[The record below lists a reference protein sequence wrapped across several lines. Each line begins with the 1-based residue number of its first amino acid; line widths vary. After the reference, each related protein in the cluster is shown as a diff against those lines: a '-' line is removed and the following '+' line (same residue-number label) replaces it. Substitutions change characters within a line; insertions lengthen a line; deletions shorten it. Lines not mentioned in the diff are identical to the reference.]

1 MDQLTTEYYQQFN
14 DGELLW
20 FLKTRQRGK
29 PGKSSAPT
37 LVQEARGLKWKLE
50 RFVGFWARD
59 DILNNAENPWNK
71 ANSEPSEAMKDLYAS
86 IGVEYEYSSSHAQA
100 STIAPSTATANY
112 PNSIGTTST
121 QHASSNATLPSIAA
135 VNSSRSIGT
144 TSIQHASSNV
154 TLPSPAAVISNSIGT
169 TSTQHASSIALPAQT
184 NSGAMGPPETSEY
197 RRLKKNLNDL
207 IAQVAAEGV
216 AKVLSD
222 LQGSNQG

>member
-86 IGVEYEYSSSHAQA
+86 IGVEYEYSSSYAQA
-100 STIAPSTATANY
+100 STIAPSTATAN
-112 PNSIGTTST
+112 
-121 QHASSNATLPSIAA
+121 
-135 VNSSRSIGT
+135 
-144 TSIQHASSNV
+144 
-154 TLPSPAAVISNSIGT
+154 SPNSIGT

-184 NSGAMGPPETSEY
+184 DSGAMGPPETPEY
-197 RRLKKNLNDL
+197 TRLKKNLNDL